1 MLFRSDT
8 ARLSQEPATSSTH
21 FHPIAGLLDLLTILH
36 LGSIPRARVSP
47 FMCEVYETCPGALSH
62 MEALLNS

>member
-1 MLFRSDT
+1 MLEDDT
-8 ARLSQEPATSSTH
+8 ARLSQEPAISSTC

-47 FMCEVYETCPGALSH
+47 FSCEVYEMCPAALSH